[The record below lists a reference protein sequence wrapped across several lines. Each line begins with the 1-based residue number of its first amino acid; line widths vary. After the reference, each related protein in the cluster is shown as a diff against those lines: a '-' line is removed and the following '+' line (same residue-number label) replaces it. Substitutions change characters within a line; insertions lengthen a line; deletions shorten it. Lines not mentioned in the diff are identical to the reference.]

1 MKLERFERLRK
12 AQKAY
17 HRRCKWVMKN
27 GIYVIHSYDEKKP
40 DDLSWWSDA
49 GFILGDR
56 RVMVW
61 WQHPRFVYA
70 EALDEQARQEAGHSP
85 VNGRL
90 FDDGIPNHKPVGRS
104 RKKIISYT
112 VPPGTDETR
121 QYYDRLDTINQRLQK
136 EGMDFTVKPCWQR
149 ECLSWATGV
158 ELVAPLEVRNET
170 ELENVIDLANRLLR
184 GQTTLEH
191 EFPGY
196 AYGREQ
202 WLQEQDKR

>member
-1 MKLERFERLRK
+1 MKQKKFERLRE

-27 GIYVIHSYDEKKP
+27 GIYVIHAYDEKQP
-40 DDLSWWSDA
+40 DALSWCDDV

-61 WQHPRFVYA
+61 WQHPRMKYA
-70 EALDEQARQEAGHSP
+70 DELDERAGNEVGESP
-85 VNGRL
+85 RNRDFFAGST
-90 FDDGIPNHKPVGRS
+90 PNYKPVGRS

-112 VPPGTDETR
+112 IQPTQEDVE
-121 QYYDRLDTINQRLQK
+121 QYYDRLETIRKQLQT
-136 EGMDFTVKPCWQR
+136 EGISFEVKPGWRR
-149 ECLSWATGV
+149 ERLAWATGV
-158 ELVAPLEVRNET
+158 ELVAPLEVRNEAD
-170 ELENVIDLANRLLR
+170 LENVVYLANRLLR
-184 GQTTLEH
+184 GQTTLER

-202 WLQEQDKR
+202 WLQEQDRR